1 MEPLRGPF
9 RMIGLYDGATFKE
22 CLTGLAWPLAQ
33 TRAAETL
40 KGEFLQGQGS
50 AVARYPRRPVRRRAR
65 NAARPAARDRCSM
78 RARAQARLDA
88 MENQRI
94 VLASRP
100 EGWVTPEN
108 FDCRRPRCRGR
119 GEGEVLVKNLWLSLD
134 PYMRGRMSDTKSYVK
149 GVGIGEV
156 MVGQTVGEVVES
168 KHPGFKPGD
177 KALTQLGWQLYGKA
191 KGEELNRIDASR
203 APLSYYLGVLGM
215 PGMTAYFGLKEI
227 GQPKPGETL
236 VVSAASGAVG
246 SVVGQLAKLWD
257 CRAVGIAGGR
267 EKCDYVTRKL
277 GFDACVDYKAG
288 RLREDLKEA
297 CPKGVDVYFD
307 NVGGEILDLAL
318 ARMNLFGRIVV
329 CGTISDYNAT
339 EPYRV
344 RNLRAV
350 LVNRLKVQGM
360 IVFDWKERY
369 GEALKALGGYY
380 AAGKL
385 KTRESVV
392 EGLAN
397 APQGLISLLKGGN
410 FGKQLVKLA

>member
-1 MEPLRGPF
+1 
-9 RMIGLYDGATFKE
+9 
-22 CLTGLAWPLAQ
+22 
-33 TRAAETL
+33 
-40 KGEFLQGQGS
+40 
-50 AVARYPRRPVRRRAR
+50 
-65 NAARPAARDRCSM
+65 
-78 RARAQARLDA
+78 

-108 FDCRRPRCRGR
+108 FRLEKGAVPSPKD
-119 GEGEVLVKNLWLSLD
+119 GEVLVKNLWLSLD
-134 PYMRGRMSDTKSYVK
+134 PYMRGRMSESKSYVK
-149 GVGIGEV
+149 GVDIGEV
-156 MVGQTVGEVVES
+156 MVGQTAGEVVES
-168 KHPGFKPGD
+168 KQPGINPGD
-177 KALTQLGWQLYGKA
+177 KVLTQLGWQLYGTTKEA
-191 KGEELNRIDASR
+191 IKVDGTR

-215 PGMTAYFGLKEI
+215 PGLTAYFGLKEI
-227 GQPKPGETL
+227 GQPKPGETV

-246 SVVGQLAKLWD
+246 SVVGQLAKLWG

-267 EKCDYVTRKL
+267 EKCDYVTREL
-277 GFDACVDYKAG
+277 CFDACLDYKAG
-288 RLREDLKEA
+288 NLRDELRGTKI
-297 CPKGVDVYFD
+297 DVYFD

-318 ARMNLFGRIVV
+318 ARMNLFGRVVV

-339 EPYRV
+339 DPYRV
-344 RNLRAV
+344 KNWRAI

-360 IVFDWKERY
+360 IVFDWKDRY
-369 GEALKALGGYY
+369 GEALKALGGYL

-397 APQGLISLLKGGN
+397 APQGFISLLKGGN